1 MAAKITGISRDLVIH
16 PGETIADLLQ
26 DREITQAELAT
37 RTGVTP
43 AYVSNV
49 IAGKKDISA
58 NFALALEYALDV
70 PKSFWLNLQANYDAE
85 LLEINK
91 EKTIS
96 EKERI
101 VREQLTEVVKHLRQQ
116 GKMPT
121 GERKDTS
128 IISLRKALGISDISR
143 LDEMIP
149 GGAFRLSSGKQ
160 INPYVLG
167 AWIRLCQIEGDKRT
181 VEVQYDSSRVDS
193 LIVEIKQV
201 MLNSES
207 DIQVDLKNIM
217 RKYGIDF
224 SMVKNFRGAPVQG
237 YLSQKNDGT
246 YQMAITSRDSYAD
259 IFWFSLFHEIGHLV
273 NGDVGKS
280 VKFLDDGSDDAK
292 ERNAD
297 IFASNKLI
305 NQRDYEIFIADKN
318 FTIEFIKK
326 FAASQNVM
334 PYVVIDR
341 LQKEKYLRYDQYSG
355 YRLKYKKE
363 WLSIISTGIGK

>member
-1 MAAKITGISRDLVIH
+1 M
-16 PGETIADLLQ
+16 
-26 DREITQAELAT
+26 
-37 RTGVTP
+37 
-43 AYVSNV
+43 
-49 IAGKKDISA
+49 
-58 NFALALEYALDV
+58 
-70 PKSFWLNLQANYDAE
+70 
-85 LLEINK
+85 
-91 EKTIS
+91 
-96 EKERI
+96 
-101 VREQLTEVVKHLRQQ
+101 
-116 GKMPT
+116 
-121 GERKDTS
+121 
-128 IISLRKALGISDISR
+128 
-143 LDEMIP
+143 
-149 GGAFRLSSGKQ
+149 
-160 INPYVLG
+160 
-167 AWIRLCQIEGDKRT
+167 
-181 VEVQYDSSRVDS
+181 DS

-305 NQRDYEIFIADKN
+305 NQRDYEIFITDKN
-318 FTIEFIKK
+318 FTIEYIKK

-363 WLSIISTGIGK
+363 WLSIISSGIG